1 MRLDYGTQLSPLPI
15 ELSVGTLVKP
25 KLSAIA
31 KLSFERFSHFEFLIK
46 MSPETYY
53 KELIGED
60 GVAYWNSLS
69 EAEKD
74 RISTYDIA
82 TSDESMVHTFVEIL
96 NFFFVE
102 TVIYHEGYFVILNAQ
117 SDIEEGF
124 VEEDI
129 KGVISRDSFP
139 QILDL
144 LQQLCCIHEESEDS
158 NMKFK
163 NALAEKLYKKMR
175 KAAKD
180 RENKKQSDK
189 NLALP
194 NIISAV
200 ANNHPTINPINVWDL
215 TVFQLIDSFE
225 RLRTKSFF
233 DIDSTRVSVWGDES
247 KTFDAALWYKNEYD
261 KSGQPT

>member
-15 ELSVGTLVKP
+15 ELSIGTLVKP

-31 KLSFERFSHFEFLIK
+31 KISFERFSYFEFLIK
-46 MSPETYY
+46 MSPESYY
-53 KELIGED
+53 KESIGEE
-60 GVAYWNSLS
+60 GVAYWDSLS
-69 EAEKD
+69 DTEKE
-74 RISTYDIA
+74 RISAYDIA
-82 TSDESMVHTFVEIL
+82 TSNESMVHTFVEIF
-96 NFFFVE
+96 NFFFRE
-102 TVIYHEGYFVILNAQ
+102 SVIYYEGYFVTLNTQ
-117 SDIEEGF
+117 NDIEESF
-124 VEEDI
+124 SEEDI

-144 LQQLCCIHEESEDS
+144 LQQICCIHEESEDS

-163 NALAEKLYKKMR
+163 NALAEKLYKKIH
-175 KAAKD
+175 KAAKERD
-180 RENKKQSDK
+180 NKKQLDK
-189 NLALP
+189 NFALP

-200 ANNHPTINPINVWDL
+200 ANNHPTINPLNVWNL

-233 DIDSTRVSVWGDES
+233 DIDSTRVSVWGDEN

-261 KSGQPT
+261 EGGQPI